1 MKLRRSTHDARVEM
15 APLLDVIFLL
25 LTIFIFAQAMSMD
38 RIKAE
43 FLPVTLPRVVGGAE
57 LAERNNLFV
66 TFDAAGQL
74 YLNREPITRPALIA
88 TLEEVAG
95 SDNPPNVLMAAED
108 QEAAVDRLPIFIDIV
123 QACTRLGLTFHY
135 TGRPGEAPPR

>member
-43 FLPVTLPRVVGGAE
+43 FLPVTLPRVVGGGE
-57 LAERNNLFV
+57 LVERNNLFI

-74 YLNREPITRPALIA
+74 YMNREPITRPALLA
-88 TLEEVAG
+88 TLDAAAAG
-95 SDNPPNVLMAAED
+95 DNPPNVLMAAED
-108 QEAAVDRLPIFIDIV
+108 EQASVDRLPIFVDIV
-123 QACTRLGLTFHY
+123 QACTRLGLSFYY